1 MPEQKAETRPK
12 YVRFLRDVEGVSSL
26 SGVIEIKK
34 GACAS
39 LPHVEAESAI
49 RSKLAERIEA
59 EAFEEWRRRESREA
73 EPEAPSK
80 PKAKN
85 IRVVQS
91 TKPEEVTNG

>member
-1 MPEQKAETRPK
+1 MPEKKAETRPK

-26 SGVIEIKK
+26 SGVNEIKK

-39 LPHVEAESAI
+39 LPPNEAESAI
-49 RSKLAERIEA
+49 GSKLAEPINVN
-59 EAFEEWRRRESREA
+59 AFEDWRRRESREA